1 MSSNLILNGDFE
13 TGDFQHWTVTES
25 DGKARVVHYNGSQ
38 KAEIRLG
45 LRQTVMLDTG
55 RFPAGPVAFKL
66 LFQASVP
73 QLQPQKAPRNQ
84 QAGPSIFCTLFG
96 WGPSSPFP
104 YIVPVPFFLDSPQ
117 TIYEYKHTMKPGV
130 EEVQLIIAFP
140 SSTGPAA
147 VGPIYLDKVTYTES
161 AAN

>member
-55 RFPAGPVAFKL
+55 RFPAGPVEFKL

-73 QLQPQKAPRNQ
+73 QMQTQKAPRNQ
-84 QAGPSIFCTLFG
+84 QAGPSIF
-96 WGPSSPFP
+96 
-104 YIVPVPFFLDSPQ
+104 
-117 TIYEYKHTMKPGV
+117 
-130 EEVQLIIAFP
+130 AR
-140 SSTGPAA
+140 
-147 VGPIYLDKVTYTES
+147 YLDGAPLHRFLT
-161 AAN
+161 